1 MAVETPTFAR
11 PTRSLRATTWAVA
24 LIGAAAMIVLT
35 IAVAW
40 LDALA
45 VDRHRE
51 NFNKEQAAIT
61 RIAARAL
68 TDHLGQTFLR
78 RSELAGEELATLL
91 NQTSVSPVAYR
102 VVLGIHGEVHRTTLV
117 LLDAQG
123 SLVAQRLYP
132 PLAGLEE
139 APEIIA
145 GGRALLEKPGLA
157 YDPEPVLQILKINNS
172 HALLLY
178 RPLVVENRVVG
189 VLAAVT
195 GLDSLFGEFLAPISA
210 GRLGSVFAI
219 DEQGTILYSSE
230 TDTVDS
236 NLLSNMSDDEATTTA
251 RRILRESDG
260 SGNISAIDP
269 EDDTPRITAWD
280 SVPLLKQRLIVLLS
294 APDDIVAV
302 NLSELRMQY
311 VVAGVILLVTLIILG
326 FVLVRARQR
335 GLQDLAEALRLEVD
349 RRSAEL
355 RASEA
360 RFRSLV
366 EGSIQGIVIHRDGI
380 MLFANKAYADIHG
393 YPDPE
398 SVVAL
403 GQIHLMIA
411 PDERD
416 RVAAFNQGHLGGE
429 NTPSRY
435 EFRGLKSDGHEIWLE
450 NRVSIVDWEGG
461 HALQSI
467 VVDITERKRAEQ
479 ELVSANLKL
488 EHANQAKSEF
498 LSRMSHELRTPL
510 NAIIGFSETMKTE
523 ILGPMQNERYK
534 EYVSDIHFSG
544 SHLLTLIN
552 DVLDVAKIE
561 QGEFRLSD
569 DVVEVAEIVGATVR
583 LMEPMAERGEVR
595 LLSDIED
602 GLPNLRAD
610 RRSVRQMLF
619 NLLSNSVKF
628 TEPGGQVATRA
639 FMNPQGEMVIQVT
652 DTGIGIP
659 PEILGRITDPFVQAK
674 TAKQHQGSGLG
685 LAIVKALVE
694 LHGGSMTIESELGK
708 GTVVTGV
715 FPRSRVLERTKKG

>member
-1 MAVETPTFAR
+1 MAVETPAFAR

-24 LIGAAAMIVLT
+24 LIGLAAMVVLT

-68 TDHLGQTFLR
+68 SDHLDQTFIR
-78 RSELAGEELATLL
+78 RSELAGDELATLL
-91 NQTSVSPVAYR
+91 NQTSVSPVAFR
-102 VVLGIHGEVHRTTLV
+102 VVLGIHGEVHRTSLI
-117 LLDAQG
+117 LFNAQG
-123 SLVAQRLYP
+123 DLVAQRLYA
-132 PLAGLEE
+132 PLGSLEE
-139 APEIIA
+139 APNIA
-145 GGRALLEKPGLA
+145 ARAREMLADPGLVFA
-157 YDPEPVLQILKINNS
+157 PAAHIEIVNIGDS
-172 HALLLY
+172 HALLIY
-178 RPLVVENRVVG
+178 RPLVVENRLVG
-189 VLAAVT
+189 ILAAMT
-195 GLDSLFGEFLAPISA
+195 DLDPLFAEFLAPISA
-210 GRLGSVFAI
+210 GRLGDVYAI
-219 DEQGTILYSSE
+219 NEQGVVLYSSLPDAVGVNFVRGISSDE
-230 TDTVDS
+230 TGTMS
-236 NLLSNMSDDEATTTA
+236 RRLLT
-251 RRILRESDG
+251 ESEG
-260 SGNISAIDP
+260 SGSIMAADLG
-269 EDDTPRITAWD
+269 DDTPRITAWD
-280 SVPLLKQRLIVLLS
+280 SVPLLDERIIVLLS

-302 NLSELRMQY
+302 NMSELRMQY
-311 VVAGVILLVTLIILG
+311 VVAGGILLATLIILG
-326 FVLVRARQR
+326 FVLVRARQK

-355 RASEA
+355 RVSEA

-366 EGSIQGIVIHRDGI
+366 EGSIQGIVIHRDGE

-403 GQIHLMIA
+403 GHVHLLVS

-416 RVAAFNQGHLGGE
+416 RVAAFNQGHLSGG
-429 NTPSRY
+429 TAPQRY
-435 EFRGLKSDGHEIWLE
+435 EFRGLKSNGWEIWLE

-523 ILGPMQNERYK
+523 ILGPIQNDRYK

-595 LLSDIED
+595 LLSDIEP
-602 GLPNLRAD
+602 GLPNIRAD

-628 TEPGGQVATRA
+628 TEPGGEVATRA
-639 FMNPQGEMVIQVT
+639 FMNQNGELVIQVT

-708 GTVVTGV
+708 GTTVTGV
-715 FPRSRVLERTKKG
+715 FPRSRVLDAAKST

>member
-1 MAVETPTFAR
+1 MTVETPPFAR

-24 LIGAAAMIVLT
+24 LIGAAAMTVLT
-35 IAVAW
+35 VAVAW

-51 NFNKEQAAIT
+51 NFNKEQSAIT

-68 TDHLGQTFLR
+68 TDHLDQTFIR
-78 RSELAGEELATLL
+78 RSELAGDELATLL
-91 NQTSVSPVAYR
+91 NQASVSPVAFR
-102 VVLGIHGEVHRTTLV
+102 VVLGIHGEVHQTSLI
-117 LLDAQG
+117 LFDAQG
-123 SLVAQRLYP
+123 NLVAQRLYA
-132 PLAGLEE
+132 PLADLAE
-139 APEIIA
+139 APDITA
-145 GGRALLEKPGLA
+145 QARAMAAEPGLA
-157 YDPEPVLQILKINNS
+157 FNPEPRIEIGGVGDS
-172 HALLLY
+172 HVVMIY
-178 RPLVVENRVVG
+178 RPLIVESRLVG
-189 VLAAVT
+189 VLAAVAS
-195 GLDSLFGEFLAPISA
+195 LDPLFGEFLAPISA

-219 DEQGTILYSSE
+219 DEAGTVLYSSE
-230 TDTVDS
+230 PETVGSSFVAGMALD
-236 NLLSNMSDDEATTTA
+236 NPGATA
-251 RRILRESDG
+251 RRLLNEAEG
-260 SGNISAIDP
+260 SGDLPAADP

-280 SVPLLKQRLIVLLS
+280 SVPLLEERIIVLLS

-302 NLSELRMQY
+302 NLSELRLQY
-311 VVAGVILLVTLIILG
+311 VVAGVILLVTLVILG
-326 FVLVRARQR
+326 FVLVRARQKN
-335 GLQDLAEALRLEVD
+335 LQDLAEALRLEVD

-366 EGSIQGIVIHRDGI
+366 EGSIQGIVIHRDGR

-403 GQIHLMIA
+403 GHVHLMVS
-411 PDERD
+411 PEERD
-416 RVAAFNQGHLGGE
+416 RVAAFNQGHLSGA
-429 NTPSRY
+429 NAPSRY

-523 ILGPMQNERYK
+523 ILGPIQNERYK

-569 DVVEVAEIVGATVR
+569 DVVEVADIVGATVR

-595 LLSDIED
+595 LLSDVQE
-602 GLPNLRAD
+602 GLPNIRAD

-628 TEPGGQVATRA
+628 TEPGGQVATSA
-639 FMNPQGEMVIQVT
+639 FLNEAGELVIQVR

-694 LHGGSMTIESELGK
+694 LHGGSMTIESELGV
-708 GTVVTGV
+708 GTVVTGI
-715 FPRSRVLERTKKG
+715 FPRSRVLEAAKSA

>member
-11 PTRSLRATTWAVA
+11 PSRSLRATTWAVA
-24 LIGAAAMIVLT
+24 LIGTAAMVVLT

-45 VDRHRE
+45 VDRHRD
-51 NFNKEQAAIT
+51 NFNQEQTAIT

-68 TDHLGQTFLR
+68 TDHLEQTFLR
-78 RSELAGEELATLL
+78 RSELAGVELATLL

-102 VVLGIHGEVHRTTLV
+102 VVLNIHGEVHRTSLV

-123 SLVAQRLYP
+123 NLVAQRLYT
-132 PLAGLEE
+132 PLADLEE
-139 APEIIA
+139 APGIVE
-145 GGRALLEKPGLA
+145 GGRALLATPGLTFA
-157 YDPEPVLQILKINNS
+157 PEPVLQIIKINDS
-172 HALLLY
+172 HALLIY
-178 RPLVVENRVVG
+178 RPLVVEYRVVG

-195 GLDSLFGEFLAPISA
+195 DLDPLFAEFLAPISA

-219 DEQGTILYSSE
+219 DEDGTILYSSE
-230 TDTVDS
+230 ADTVDR
-236 NLLSNMSDDEATTTA
+236 NLIAGMSGDEAIATA
-251 RRILRESDG
+251 RRMLREPEG

-269 EDDTPRITAWD
+269 EDDTPRITSWD
-280 SVPLLKQRLIVLLS
+280 SVPLLDQRLIVLLS

-311 VVAGVILLVTLIILG
+311 VVAGVILLVTLVILG

-355 RASEA
+355 RASES

-366 EGSIQGIVIHRDGI
+366 EGSIQGIVIHRDGR

-393 YPDPE
+393 YPDPD

-403 GQIHLMIA
+403 GQLELMIA
-411 PDERD
+411 PDERE
-416 RVAAFNQGHLGGE
+416 RVTGFNQAHLAGST
-429 NTPSRY
+429 TPSRY

-498 LSRMSHELRTPL
+498 LSRMSHELRTPMTSIRSFSEIL
-510 NAIIGFSETMKTE
+510 ADRPDLDAEESHRFLAIIRHESERLTRLLDEILDLSSMESGQEAWAMVPVDAGQVVREALDSMRGLAAAHGVTLDSSLPRGDTPVLADADRLKQVIVNLVSNAIKYNDAQAPHVWIELRDDGRETVT
-523 ILGPMQNERYK
+523 I
-534 EYVSDIHFSG
+534 
-544 SHLLTLIN
+544 
-552 DVLDVAKIE
+552 A
-561 QGEFRLSD
+561 
-569 DVVEVAEIVGATVR
+569 VR
-583 LMEPMAERGEVR
+583 DNGR
-595 LLSDIED
+595 
-602 GLPNLRAD
+602 
-610 RRSVRQMLF
+610 
-619 NLLSNSVKF
+619 
-628 TEPGGQVATRA
+628 
-639 FMNPQGEMVIQVT
+639 
-652 DTGIGIP
+652 GIP
-659 PEILGRITDPFVQAK
+659 PEAREALFSKFSRGWNDLSRARG
-674 TAKQHQGSGLG
+674 GSGLG
-685 LAIVKALVE
+685 LAISRQIMQQL
-694 LHGGSMTIESELGK
+694 GGSLEFDAEAGET
-708 GTVVTGV
+708 TFVVQLRRMAG
-715 FPRSRVLERTKKG
+715 EAAAQ

>member
-1 MAVETPTFAR
+1 M
-11 PTRSLRATTWAVA
+11 
-24 LIGAAAMIVLT
+24 
-35 IAVAW
+35 
-40 LDALA
+40 
-45 VDRHRE
+45 DR
-51 NFNKEQAAIT
+51 N
-61 RIAARAL
+61 L
-68 TDHLGQTFLR
+68 
-78 RSELAGEELATLL
+78 
-91 NQTSVSPVAYR
+91 
-102 VVLGIHGEVHRTTLV
+102 
-117 LLDAQG
+117 
-123 SLVAQRLYP
+123 
-132 PLAGLEE
+132 
-139 APEIIA
+139 IA
-145 GGRALLEKPGLA
+145 G
-157 YDPEPVLQILKINNS
+157 
-172 HALLLY
+172 
-178 RPLVVENRVVG
+178 
-189 VLAAVT
+189 
-195 GLDSLFGEFLAPISA
+195 
-210 GRLGSVFAI
+210 
-219 DEQGTILYSSE
+219 
-230 TDTVDS
+230 
-236 NLLSNMSDDEATTTA
+236 MSGDEAIATA
-251 RRILRESDG
+251 RRMLREPEG

-269 EDDTPRITAWD
+269 EDDTPRITSWD
-280 SVPLLKQRLIVLLS
+280 SVPLLDQRLIVLLS

-311 VVAGVILLVTLIILG
+311 VVAGVILLVTLVILG

-355 RASEA
+355 RASES

-366 EGSIQGIVIHRDGI
+366 EGSIQGIVIHRDGR

-403 GQIHLMIA
+403 GQLELMIA
-411 PDERD
+411 PDERE
-416 RVAAFNQGHLGGE
+416 RVTGFNQAHLAGST
-429 NTPSRY
+429 TPSRY

-523 ILGPMQNERYK
+523 ILGPIQNDRYK
-534 EYVSDIHFSG
+534 EYVSNIHFSG

-595 LLSDIED
+595 LTADIAQ

-628 TEPGGQVATRA
+628 TEPGGEVATRA
-639 FMNPQGEMVIQVT
+639 FMNPQGELVIQVA

-674 TAKQHQGSGLG
+674 TSKQHQGSGLG

-715 FPRSRVLERTKKG
+715 FPRSRVLAPARQG

>member
-1 MAVETPTFAR
+1 MAVETPAFAR

-24 LIGAAAMIVLT
+24 LIGAAALVVLT

-40 LDALA
+40 LDSEA

-68 TDHLGQTFLR
+68 TDHLDQTFIR
-78 RSELAGEELATLL
+78 RSELAGDELATLL
-91 NQTSVSPVAYR
+91 NQASVSPVAFR
-102 VVLGIHGEVHRTTLV
+102 VVLGIHGEVHRTSLI
-117 LLDAQG
+117 LFDAEG
-123 SLVAQRLYP
+123 DLVAQRLYA
-132 PLAGLEE
+132 PLGSLEE
-139 APEIIA
+139 APNIA
-145 GGRALLEKPGLA
+145 ARAREMIAEPNLA
-157 YDPEPVLQILKINNS
+157 YDPQPRLQIVEIGDS
-172 HALLLY
+172 HATLIY
-178 RPLVVENRVVG
+178 RPLVVENRLVG
-189 VLAAVT
+189 ILAAMT
-195 GLDSLFGEFLAPISA
+195 DLDPLFEEFLAPISA
-210 GRLGSVFAI
+210 GRLGDVYAI
-219 DEQGTILYSSE
+219 DEQGMVLYSSLPQTLGANFVAGLGSNE
-230 TDTVDS
+230 TGS
-236 NLLSNMSDDEATTTA
+236 MRRRLLTENE
-251 RRILRESDG
+251 G
-260 SGNISAIDP
+260 SGSITAAAPDGGP
-269 EDDTPRITAWD
+269 PRITAWD
-280 SVPLLKQRLIVLLS
+280 SVPLLDQRIIVLLS
-294 APDDIVAV
+294 APNDIVAE

-311 VVAGVILLVTLIILG
+311 VVAGVILLVTLVILG
-326 FVLVRARQR
+326 FVLVRARQK
-335 GLQDLAEALRLEVD
+335 GLQDLAETLRLEVD

-366 EGSIQGIVIHRDGI
+366 EGSIQGIVIHRDGQ

-398 SVVAL
+398 SVVAM
-403 GQIHLMIA
+403 GHVHLLVS

-416 RVAAFNQGHLGGE
+416 RVASFNQGHLSGG
-429 NTPSRY
+429 NAPSRY
-435 EFRGLKSDGHEIWLE
+435 EFRGLKSNGREIWLE

-523 ILGPMQNERYK
+523 ILGPIQNDRYK

-595 LLSDIED
+595 LLSDVEE
-602 GLPNLRAD
+602 GLPNIRAD

-628 TEPGGQVATRA
+628 TEPGGEVATRA
-639 FMNPQGEMVIQVT
+639 YMNDAGELVIQVT

-659 PEILGRITDPFVQAK
+659 PDILGRITDPFVQAK

-708 GTVVTGV
+708 GTTVTGI
-715 FPRSRVLERTKKG
+715 FPRSRVLDAAKGA